1 MMIELTQG
9 LESQLMSLTL
19 ERAALE
25 AALVGERGEVRLL
38 QQELQVQ
45 LGEVERLQSEV
56 ESSRQL
62 LEDTQLALQHEAGVK
77 LEQLNLNC
85 LKPNAY

>member
-1 MMIELTQG
+1 
-9 LESQLMSLTL
+9 
-19 ERAALE
+19 
-25 AALVGERGEVRLL
+25 
-38 QQELQVQ
+38 
-45 LGEVERLQSEV
+45 VERLQSEV